1 MRPIILKRCG
11 QVLATLLLAPV
22 AFSCGGNSSAG
33 AVPDALPKFVET
45 SKQVG
50 FTIAQGQ
57 RIKEPNCLFDP
68 KLIVAQFPKVTPPA
82 VSKDVARQCDP
93 ERSSGGA
100 AAVDVNGDGLDDI
113 VMTRIY
119 NAPLLYL
126 NTSTK
131 DQVSFVDAT
140 KGTAFEKVPSSTNG
154 VGYADIDNDGDQD
167 VVITSLGGKQL
178 YMFINDGTGKFTE
191 EAVARGVAMIDG
203 RPHSGM
209 GVSFGDYNNDGWLD
223 MHTNEWQPSD
233 VSAYAVPS
241 HSRLFKN
248 LGASGKP
255 GVFVDATKEAGV
267 ELESR
272 VDLVYSF
279 SSSFTDFDSDGN
291 VDLMVASDFNTTR
304 FYWNNGD
311 GTFTNGTVDAE
322 LGKEENAM
330 GLAVGF
336 MGKPQKQVMMVT
348 SIRAKADCDDASDLI
363 LTGNRLFEYSGKR
376 VFSDITDKAGVRNGF
391 WGWGTSFLDSTNAA
405 KKEIASANGMDI
417 TWMPPSACY
426 ASDPFRFWVDNG
438 NGVFTEKSIAAGI
451 DINTPSKGVV
461 IFDADNDGRQDM
473 FVTRDANKPLFFHN
487 QTPSVGAWLG
497 ITVQGTTT
505 NRDGLGALVSVTAV
519 EGEEPQLAYVG
530 TSGSFLTHDGRV
542 KHFGLGK
549 LTTNIFQ
556 VKVTFPASGKEVV
569 LNNVKSQQV
578 INVTEPE

>member
-1 MRPIILKRCG
+1 MRPLILKRCG
-11 QVLATLLLAPV
+11 QVLAVLLLAPV
-22 AFSCGGNSSAG
+22 AFSCGASTSSG
-33 AVPDALPKFVET
+33 AEPDALPKFVEM
-45 SKQVG
+45 SQQVG
-50 FTIAQGQ
+50 FTVSQG
-57 RIKEPNCLFDP
+57 RRVKEPNCLFDP
-68 KLIVAQFPKVTPPA
+68 KLIVAQFPGVTPPA

-93 ERSSGGA
+93 ERSAGGA

-119 NAPLLYL
+119 DAPLLYL

-131 DQVSFVDAT
+131 EQVSFVDAT
-140 KGTAFEKVPSSTNG
+140 KGSAFEKVASSTNG

-167 VVITSLGGKQL
+167 VVLTSLGGKQL

-191 EAVARGVAMIDG
+191 EAVGRGVAMIDG

-233 VSAYAVPS
+233 VSAYAIPS
-241 HSRLFKN
+241 HARLFKN

-255 GVFVDATKEAGV
+255 GVFVDVTKEAGV

-272 VDLVYSF
+272 VELVYAF
-279 SSSFTDFDSDGN
+279 SSTFTDFDGDGH
-291 VDLMVASDFNTTR
+291 VDLMIASDFNTTR

-322 LGKEENAM
+322 LGKEENGM

-336 MGKPQKQVMMVT
+336 LGKPQKQVIMVT
-348 SIRAKADCDDASDLI
+348 SIRAKADCDDESDLI
-363 LTGNRLFEYSGKR
+363 LTGNRLFEYAGKR
-376 VFSDITDKAGVRNGF
+376 VFRDITDKAGVRNGF
-391 WGWGTSFLDSTNAA
+391 WGWGVSFLDSTNAA

-461 IFDADNDGRQDM
+461 VFDADNDGRQDM
-473 FVTRDANKPLFFHN
+473 FVTRDANKPLFLHN
-487 QTPSVGAWLG
+487 QTPNVGAWLG
-497 ITVQGTTT
+497 INVQGTTT
-505 NRDGLGALVSVTAV
+505 NRDGRGALVSVTSV
-519 EGEEPQLAYVG
+519 EGEEPQLTYVG
-530 TSGSFLTHDGRV
+530 TTGSYLTHDGRV
-542 KHFGLGK
+542 THFGLGK
-549 LTTNIFQ
+549 LAANIFE

-569 LNNVKSQQV
+569 LNNVKPQQV
-578 INVTEPE
+578 INMVEPE